1 MQKNR
6 KIDTL
11 TTDHQNCSRSLLG
24 TSLVHSQTAI
34 RDQAIIINCIRG
46 PPYWEIYSS
55 KLQNVFVQILKI
67 ICIRDQA
74 IIINCIRGP
83 YWKIYSSK
91 LQNVFVQI
99 LKTICLYCIGYLS
112 KFQIVF
118 VKISKSMCPNC
129 KKIIVKFQKD
139 FHKVSK
145 KIIST
150 KIKLLSKFQNIFVQS
165 VKIIC
170 KIFGL
175 AWYTLKCP
183 LSLTALG
190 TSASI
195 LLYFVFN
202 SSLFMSSVFV

>member
-1 MQKNR
+1 MFLTPKNLNLTNIEKLHNFEDIDVKTKATFVYQKKCEQICVQKNR

-118 VKISKSMCPNC
+118 VKISTSMCPNC
-129 KKIIVKFQKD
+129 KKI
-139 FHKVSK
+139 
-145 KIIST
+145 
-150 KIKLLSKFQNIFVQS
+150 
-165 VKIIC
+165 
-170 KIFGL
+170 
-175 AWYTLKCP
+175 
-183 LSLTALG
+183 
-190 TSASI
+190 
-195 LLYFVFN
+195 
-202 SSLFMSSVFV
+202 